1 MLHPKFWKINKNL
14 QKWKKTWPI
23 VIAAISDWRAWALT
37 DVSQWQIS
45 QHWSIAEGR
54 TSWEITRNDRR
65 IVLGN
70 KVKVPVDG
78 ESYCVTSKKFSGV
91 GVTRYFKKV
100 TKVCSGILA
109 SYSNDF
115 LPERDYVTFGSLLIL
130 LFQIRLSS
138 VCLSSVTFVCPTQ
151 GVETFGN
158 ISPPFCTLAILWPPC
173 KILQRSS
180 QGNPSVGCVKYKRV
194 AN

>member
-1 MLHPKFWKINKNL
+1 
-14 QKWKKTWPI
+14 
-23 VIAAISDWRAWALT
+23 
-37 DVSQWQIS
+37 
-45 QHWSIAEGR
+45 
-54 TSWEITRNDRR
+54 
-65 IVLGN
+65 
-70 KVKVPVDG
+70 VK
-78 ESYCVTSKKFSGV
+78 SYCVTSKKFSGV

-138 VCLSSVTFVCPTQ
+138 VTFVRSTQ

-158 ISPPFCTLAILWPPC
+158 ISPPFCTLAIL
-173 KILQRSS
+173 
-180 QGNPSVGCVKYKRV
+180 
-194 AN
+194 